1 MKPRWLCSL
10 FNHPGA
16 TLIYD
21 EEGFIVKDCSCQ
33 TIIFT
38 SFDPDHEWDQSD
50 FAQVLA
56 KYGLVDDSLEDT

>member
-1 MKPRWLCSL
+1 M
-10 FNHPGA
+10 
-16 TLIYD
+16 YD
-21 EEGFIVKDCSCQ
+21 EEGFMVKDCSCR
-33 TIIFT
+33 TIIFA